1 MDPPVVWETQAGE
14 QEGGWPWQEW
24 RALPPKPAGHAPGAL
39 VRSAHPGRC
48 HGGVGDE
55 VRAQNGD
62 SAAER
67 TSGVCLAGSELGGS
81 GPCGRVHPS
90 LTGQWPRVAFPTC
103 GPRMSSLGGCVSC
116 SGLIWPAGSPQ
127 QLSTHGCPLVPPWL
141 ESWPSPRPC
150 SRPCPPPT
158 EVAPAALPPA
168 CSTCSGF
175 FPESRSPPSAPPPPR
190 IPSLSGQHWNA
201 YGVEHR
207 VTTSP
212 AGFGRMQVGSP
223 FPRAHTSHQVHMVGF
238 RSLSA
243 THSHFPSGGHRG
255 CYSHGVW
262 LPWMPAPSACIS
274 GVSQGEGARGNSSG
288 VPTGP
293 IP

>member
-1 MDPPVVWETQAGE
+1 MWPCSPVPHGPVAQGGISDLWAMNE
-14 QEGGWPWQEW
+14 QPGWLCVLLRPHLAC
-24 RALPPKPAGHAPGAL
+24 RLP
-39 VRSAHPGRC
+39 
-48 HGGVGDE
+48 
-55 VRAQNGD
+55 
-62 SAAER
+62 SAAEHPR
-67 TSGVCLAGSELGGS
+67 LPSCPSVAGILAQ
-81 GPCGRVHPS
+81 P
-90 LTGQWPRVAFPTC
+90 
-103 GPRMSSLGGCVSC
+103 
-116 SGLIWPAGSPQ
+116 PAL
-127 QLSTHGCPLVPPWL
+127 LSAL
-141 ESWPSPRPC
+141 
-150 SRPCPPPT
+150 PPPT